1 MNEVFVDTLHFAAIL
16 NPRDQWHEFALAV
29 ESEIGDA
36 RLVTTENILHEFLN
50 FFAEFPLRT
59 KKRAADL
66 VNDLYE
72 TREIE
77 IIPHTQEIFFD
88 GLRLYE
94 SRLDKGY
101 SLTDCMR
108 DERDARARHHGSFD
122 ARRTFYSGR
131 FYDFTLKKFL

>member
-1 MNEVFVDTLHFAAIL
+1 MNEIFVDTLYFAAIL
-16 NPRDQWHEFALAV
+16 NPKDQWHEFALMV
-29 ESEIGDA
+29 ETEIGDA

-50 FFAEFPLRT
+50 FFAQFPPRI

-94 SRLDKGY
+94 TRLDKGY
-101 SLTDCMR
+101 SLTDCISMNAMR
-108 DERDARARHHGSFD
+108 ERGIMEILTHDGH
-122 ARRTFYSGR
+122 
-131 FYDFTLKKFL
+131 FTQENFTILL